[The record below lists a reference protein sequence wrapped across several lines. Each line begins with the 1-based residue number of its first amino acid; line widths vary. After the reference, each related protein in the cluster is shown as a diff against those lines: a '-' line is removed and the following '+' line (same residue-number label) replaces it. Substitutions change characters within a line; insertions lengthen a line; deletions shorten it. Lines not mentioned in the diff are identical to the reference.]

1 MKNYF
6 NTSLLIFILLPSIL
20 FSQDKDVWK
29 SYIDVNTGLYGFKDM
44 DGNIKVEP
52 KYLGFM
58 IAQKFS
64 DITAVMEEDNSS
76 YYITKSGN
84 HIGKDSV
91 FIFDNGF
98 ECESEGFIR
107 FRDPKTQK
115 VGIFNAS
122 GKVIIPAE
130 YEVLTKMINGLTI
143 GLKGANKYYPNNDS
157 TDEHW
162 GWDGGTFYLIDTSNN
177 ILVNAFPYDLNLDF
191 HSLKIEDNHSQDI
204 CRESFPGIT
213 GKYYTF
219 INSEKLFNDWFHND
233 FLKHLSKEGILKN
246 SYSIIV
252 HWSEEERWV
261 SKNSKDFID
270 NNYDL
275 INSKLSELEN
285 GYTDYFYSIEDFLIV
300 TDENRNE
307 FDKYLDN
314 CGQLKST
321 QYQIINVLIDHKV
334 EDDNNQDSFTFFKT
348 ENGFKLIDISIQDAH
363 LK

>member
-1 MKNYF
+1 MKKYF
-6 NTSLLIFILLPSIL
+6 NISLLILILLSSIL
-20 FSQDKDVWK
+20 FSQDKDLWK
-29 SYIDVNTGLYGFKDM
+29 SYVDVNTGLYGFKDK
-44 DGNIKVEP
+44 DGNIKVVP

-76 YYITKSGN
+76 YYITKSGT

-91 FIFDNGF
+91 LIFDYGF
-98 ECESEGFIR
+98 DCESEGYIR

-130 YEVLTKMINGLTI
+130 YEVLTKMINGLAI

-162 GWDGGTFYLIDTSNN
+162 GWEAGTFYLIDSSNN
-177 ILVNAFPYDLNLDF
+177 ILVKDFRNDFNLDF
-191 HSLKIEDNHSQDI
+191 HSLKIEENPSQDI
-204 CRESFPGIT
+204 SRESFPGIN

-219 INSEKLFNDWFHND
+219 INIEKLFNSWFHND
-233 FLKHLSKEGILKN
+233 FLKHLSKEDILKN
-246 SYSIIV
+246 SYSTIV

-261 SKNSKDFID
+261 SKNSKDLID

-285 GYTDYFYSIEDFLIV
+285 GYTDYFYTFEDFLII
-300 TDENRNE
+300 TDDIRSE
-307 FDKYLDN
+307 FDEYIDN
-314 CGQLKST
+314 CGELKST
-321 QYQIINVLIDHKV
+321 QYPIISLIINNRSTNDIS
-334 EDDNNQDSFTFFKT
+334 QDSFTFFKA
-348 ENGFKLIDISIQDAH
+348 ENGFKLIGISIQDSH